1 VVQAVAGGGD
11 AGGVVQLGQL
21 QTVAV
26 LYLQHNI
33 VLPNKKN
40 RIQNSR
46 INYPQ
51 NTLKFQKLLPKITP
65 VHPPS

>member
-1 VVQAVAGGGD
+1 VVKAVAGGGD

-26 LYLQHNI
+26 LDLQHNI

-51 NTLKFQKLLPKITP
+51 NILKFQKLLPKITP